1 MTQRTIPE
9 ERDKY
14 GYGERGGKKNMAE
27 ILPRALQ
34 PEKNTIKYLWEQKHE
49 YILIYILL
57 FL

>member
-9 ERDKY
+9 GRNKY
-14 GYGERGGKKNMAE
+14 GYGERGRKKNMAE

-34 PEKNTIKYLWEQKHE
+34 REKNNIKYLWEQKHE
-49 YILIYILL
+49 YILIYILP